1 MWRCPVSES
10 GVSAAQLRHEFDEA
24 FARPIERHVQA
35 REDLLLIRADG
46 QELVLRTAE
55 IAGILQCPPPTSL
68 PSTHSSLR
76 GLVGVRGTLVAVY
89 GIATLLGG
97 SAPTKGSGWIV
108 LCREDRS
115 AALLF
120 DELVGHAS
128 VPREAIHAALVSD
141 GAGELVEIDGV
152 HRAVLSVPALLAR
165 IRGTTGGER

>member
-1 MWRCPVSES
+1 MSES
-10 GVSAAQLRHEFDEA
+10 GVSAAQLRREFDAA
-24 FARPIERHVQA
+24 FAQPIASEPQA

-46 QELVLRTAE
+46 HELVLRTSE
-55 IAGILQCPPPTSL
+55 IAGIQQCPPLTSL
-68 PSTHSSLR
+68 PSTHSALC

-97 SAPTKGSGWIV
+97 STPAKGSGWIV
-108 LCREDRS
+108 MCREDRS

-128 VPREAIHAALVSD
+128 VPREAIHTALASD
-141 GAGELVEIDGV
+141 GGGELVDLDGV

-165 IRGTTGGER
+165 IRGTTAGGE